1 MDLEGSE
8 AQDVAIDQLVLSPEY
23 QLRERLELWKV
34 EEYAAVFDRL
44 PPVLVARL
52 EVGLCLLDGMHRL
65 AAAQLLGRTSVPA
78 KIVETDANAAFV
90 LAIRSNA
97 AHGLPLKTKE
107 KKAAARGM
115 LARFPERS
123 DRWVAEDV
131 GLSHPTVMSLRGELE
146 AGGKIYHLGYA
157 LGQDGKRYPCECSRC
172 RPGRVGAAR
181 SIGFSPHRPRGK
193 WPVPQTHRPCTGRAR
208 AKYKRRSRH
217 PHGPRFPLGHSRR

>member
-1 MDLEGSE
+1 
-8 AQDVAIDQLVLSPEY
+8 
-23 QLRERLELWKV
+23 LRERLEPWKV

-44 PPVLVARL
+44 PPVLVVRL

-78 KIVETDANAAFV
+78 KIVETDANTAFV

-115 LARFPERS
+115 LVRFAERS
-123 DRWVAEDV
+123 DRWIAEDV
-131 GLSHPTVMSLRGELE
+131 GLSHPTVMGLRAEME

-172 RPGRVGAAR
+172 R
-181 SIGFSPHRPRGK
+181 
-193 WPVPQTHRPCTGRAR
+193 TGRAWQPDLPGSAHAVR
-208 AKYKRRSRH
+208 TADVAS
-217 PHGPRFPLGHSRR
+217 GPFPRPIGPPWVGPEPDTSDELDMSVA